1 MGDIYLGTVINI
13 LDNLNVAF
21 IKLSEWKQNGFIVLK
36 NNSFCTFDNKLRL
49 GEEIIVQV
57 IKKQI
62 SKKGPTLT
70 RNVIIEDE
78 YFKLHINKNKN
89 LLIQQKTNFNDKKY
103 LNAIGTLIKP
113 RNIGLEI
120 KKESNKNNFWDFIY
134 SLKILDKKSLIIK
147 QKIKTTKKKN
157 CLISDKQKL
166 IENLLKK
173 KLIQRGT
180 IVVVK
185 SKKEAIKIKKALSCN
200 KAKEKIYIE
209 YCNKK
214 ISKNY
219 QNYVEHF
226 IEKTLQPDIRI
237 KTGGHIVIEK
247 TEALTSIDINSGSF
261 NKFKSSRKT
270 ALWINLAATKEI
282 VYQLQIRNISGII
295 VIDFIDMINQND
307 QLSLLQYL
315 SAQLQSNLDGS
326 EIIQISE
333 IGLVEI
339 IRQRKE
345 KNVYDMFTQQ
355 CPECYGK
362 GYLRRKKL
370 LNNFSTYFLEVSP
383 IYR

>member
-1 MGDIYLGTVINI
+1 MNI
-13 LDNLNVAF
+13 
-21 IKLSEWKQNGFIVLK
+21 
-36 NNSFCTFDNKLRL
+36 

-57 IKKQI
+57 TKKQI

-70 RNVIIEDE
+70 RDINVENE
-78 YFKLHINKNKN
+78 YFKLYIYKNKN
-89 LLIQQKTNFNDKKY
+89 LSVQQQNNFNNRKY
-103 LNAIGTLIKP
+103 LNAIGALIKP
-113 RNIGLEI
+113 SNIGLEI
-120 KKESNKNNFWDFIY
+120 KKKNSENNFWDFIY
-134 SLKILDKKSLIIK
+134 SLKKLNKESLIIK
-147 QKIKTTKKKN
+147 EKIERTTKKN
-157 CLISDKQKL
+157 CLISHKQKL
-166 IENLLKK
+166 TDNILKK
-173 KLIQRGT
+173 KLIQPGT
-180 IVVVK
+180 TIIVK
-185 SKKEAIKIKKALSCN
+185 SKKQAIKTKKALN
-200 KAKEKIYIE
+200 YNRKREKLYIE

-214 ISKNY
+214 VSKNY
-219 QNYVEHF
+219 QDYIEHF
-226 IEKTLQPDIRI
+226 IEKTLQPNVKIR
-237 KTGGHIVIEK
+237 TGGHIVIEK

-315 SAQLQSNLDGS
+315 NAQLQSRLNGS
-326 EIIQISE
+326 QIIQISE

-355 CPECYGK
+355 CTECNGK
-362 GYLRRKKL
+362 GYLRRKKR

-383 IYR
+383 IYK